1 MVIDALRNR
10 YLLKDLLV
18 ILNMAKSSYCYQE
31 AVLRK
36 PDKYSQLRI
45 DIQRTFEDA
54 SQRYGYRRVH
64 TVLISD
70 GTIISEKVVR
80 RIMQEEG
87 LIVFQKRR
95 CKYSSYKGEI
105 SPEVENLLKRN
116 FHAHKP
122 NSKWLTDITE
132 FSIPAG
138 KIYLSTI
145 INCFDGTI
153 A

>member
-36 PDKYSQLRI
+36 TDKYAQLRI
-45 DIQRTFEDA
+45 DIQ
-54 SQRYGYRRVH
+54 S
-64 TVLISD
+64 
-70 GTIISEKVVR
+70 IISEKVVR

-95 CKYSSYKGEI
+95 RKYSSYKGEI

>member
-45 DIQRTFEDA
+45 DIQRIFEDA